1 LIVLISKWVE
11 IFNCVNLRH
20 CINNNNSHRLG
31 FIAQEVLPI
40 IPELVD
46 YDTNQNIYYLGMTD
60 LIPVTV
66 KAIQEQQNI
75 IENLQ
80 SENLLLK
87 TQIQTILERLSAAN
101 IP

>member
-1 LIVLISKWVE
+1 
-11 IFNCVNLRH
+11 
-20 CINNNNSHRLG
+20 
-31 FIAQEVLPI
+31 
-40 IPELVD
+40 
-46 YDTNQNIYYLGMTD
+46 MTD

-87 TQIQTILERLSAAN
+87 DQIQSILERLITAN

>member
-1 LIVLISKWVE
+1 MLKK
-11 IFNCVNLRH
+11 F
-20 CINNNNSHRLG
+20 
-31 FIAQEVLPI
+31 LPI
-40 IPELVD
+40 IPELVSF
-46 YDTNQNIYYLGMTD
+46 DTNQDRYYLGMAE

-80 SENLLLK
+80 NENLLL
-87 TQIQTILERLSAAN
+87 THQIQTILERLIAVD